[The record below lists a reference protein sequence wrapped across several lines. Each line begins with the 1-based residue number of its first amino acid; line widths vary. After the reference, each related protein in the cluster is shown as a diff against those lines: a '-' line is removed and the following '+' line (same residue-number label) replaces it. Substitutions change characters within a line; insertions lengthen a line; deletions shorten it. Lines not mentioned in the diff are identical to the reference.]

1 MDHVNVARVLEA
13 GATEAGQ
20 PLCCHG
26 TASQSQDHRL
36 LGPDYGKKKT
46 PFSENT
52 QKPLE
57 QSFNIVC
64 FGIDNSNTDNMM
76 STMKFIGRSQELSF
90 LETHYA
96 SKSTV
101 LLPIYGRRRVG
112 KSRLIDEFIL
122 DKPCIYFLG
131 KRMATELQIKQFT
144 EAAIPVV
151 ENAAL
156 AHASFKDW
164 ETALKSIT
172 SLWKKDQKLLVVM
185 DELQWTAE
193 AAPELPSVLQA
204 LWDREW
210 KQRDDLMIILCGS
223 HVGFMEREILG
234 SRSPLFGRRS
244 DQIQLGPLPFR
255 EAAKMLPH
263 YGEVDQAS
271 VFFLVGGIP
280 AYLER
285 FQAGGRSLHQAITEE
300 FCSELRFLALEPN
313 FLLKEELREPAR
325 YFTILTQ
332 MATQRIRHKDLAQL
346 CYLEPG
352 VLAGYLETL
361 LTLGYI
367 GKTYPV
373 LPGKISPKQVQYEIT
388 DPMLRF
394 WFRFIFPN
402 LQLCRPGQ
410 ESAVFQQR
418 IAPRLESY
426 FGARFEKLCQDALRE
441 DYRKKQILWQHVGQ
455 YWDRNIQLD
464 LVGVRQDKWIDF
476 GECKWGDPG
485 PLGSLAER
493 LAKKCDEYP
502 QKPGYSQ
509 GKHLYLK
516 HKPRGNPPPN
526 TQVHHLANLFD

>member
-1 MDHVNVARVLEA
+1 MAV
-13 GATEAGQ
+13 
-20 PLCCHG
+20 
-26 TASQSQDHRL
+26 
-36 LGPDYGKKKT
+36 
-46 PFSENT
+46 
-52 QKPLE
+52 
-57 QSFNIVC
+57 
-64 FGIDNSNTDNMM
+64 
-76 STMKFIGRSQELSF
+76 MKFIGRHHELRF
-90 LETHYA
+90 LEQHYA
-96 SKSTV
+96 SNSAV

-112 KSRLIDEFIL
+112 KSRLIDEFIR

-131 KRMATELQIKQFT
+131 KRMATELQIRQFT

-151 ENAAL
+151 QNDAL
-156 AHASFKDW
+156 EHASFPNW

-172 SLWKKDQKLLVVM
+172 SLWKKEQKLLVVM

-193 AAPELPSVLQA
+193 AAPELPSMLQA

-210 KQRDDLMIILCGS
+210 KHRGNLMIILCGS

-234 SRSPLFGRRS
+234 PRSPLFGRRS
-244 DQIQLGPLPFR
+244 DQIRLGPLPFC
-255 EAAKMLPH
+255 EAVEMLPN
-263 YGEVDQAS
+263 YGEADQAG

-285 FQAGGRSLHQAITEE
+285 FQASGRSLPQAITEE

-313 FLLKEELREPAR
+313 FLLREELREPAR
-325 YFTILTQ
+325 YFTILNQ
-332 MATQRIRHKDLAQL
+332 MATKRIRHKDLARQ
-346 CYLEPG
+346 CYLDPG

-410 ESAVFQQR
+410 EQAVFHQR
-418 IAPRLESY
+418 IAPQLESY
-426 FGARFEKLCQDALRE
+426 FGTRFEKLCEEGLLA

-455 YWDRNIQLD
+455 YWDQDMQLD

-476 GECKWGDPG
+476 GECKWGEPG
-485 PLGSLAER
+485 PLVSLAER
-493 LAKKCDEYP
+493 LAKKCEQYP
-502 QKPGYSQ
+502 NKGFSQ
-509 GKHLYLK
+509 GLHLYLK
-516 HKPRGNPPPN
+516 HKPRGHTPPN
-526 TQVHHLANLFD
+526 TQIHYLANLFD